1 MGQLEGRT
9 ALVTG
14 ASWGI
19 GAAVARGLA
28 EHGARVVV
36 NHLGDDRMTRLAHDV
51 VTSITDNGGSAMA
64 FAADVSDRS
73 QVDAM
78 TQATAERFGG
88 IDILVNNAAA
98 QDRKHFSE
106 ITEEEWNQVL
116 AVNLTGPLL
125 LTQAVFPHMREQGY
139 GKIINV
145 TSVTVELGHT
155 PLLHYVTTKA
165 GLIGF
170 TRSLAREAGVDGIRV
185 NAVMPGAIRT
195 EQELETFPGQD
206 DQLRE
211 LLAER
216 QCLGYRG
223 TADDLVG
230 AFVYL
235 ASPASDFVTGQ
246 VLTVDGGWIHY

>member
-1 MGQLEGRT
+1 MKLTGKV

-19 GAAVARGLA
+19 GAAVCRGLA
-28 EHGARVVV
+28 REGAAVAV
-36 NHLGDDRMTRLAHDV
+36 NHLPTERMSDLAEEVAAD
-51 VTSITDNGGSAMA
+51 IRRAGGTAIAMP
-64 FAADVSDRS
+64 ADVSDRN
-73 QVDAM
+73 QVESMVESIGA
-78 TQATAERFGG
+78 QLGG
-88 IDILVNNAAA
+88 VDVLVNNAAA
-98 QDRKHFSE
+98 QDRLPWTQ
-106 ITEEEWNQVL
+106 ITEEQWNHVL

-125 LTQAVFPHMREQGY
+125 CAQAVFPHMRARGY
-139 GKIINV
+139 GKIIMV

-155 PLLHYVTTKA
+155 PLLHYVTSKA

-170 TRSLAREAGVDGIRV
+170 TRALAREAGPEGIRV

-195 EQELETFPGQD
+195 EQEIEAFP
-206 DQLRE
+206 DQEGELRA

-216 QCLGYRG
+216 QCLPQRG
-223 TADDLVG
+223 VAEDLVG

-235 ASPASDFVTGQ
+235 AGPESDFVTGQ